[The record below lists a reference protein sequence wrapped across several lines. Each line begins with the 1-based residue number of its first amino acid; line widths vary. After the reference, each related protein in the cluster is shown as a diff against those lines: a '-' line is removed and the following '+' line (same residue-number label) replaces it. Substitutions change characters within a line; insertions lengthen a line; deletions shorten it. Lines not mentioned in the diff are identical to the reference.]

1 MAPVSSSAF
10 ALTLAAGAGLL
21 ALWIMAR
28 FASFG
33 PRTIAWAIVHAV
45 IACVLLVLVLPFAID
60 AISTSGIPAAIWFE
74 VFGVAL
80 PLLVYAFLTGG
91 WTARAAMGLLR

>member
-1 MAPVSSSAF
+1 LI
-10 ALTLAAGAGLL
+10 LTFGGALL
-21 ALWIMAR
+21 ALWILLR

-33 PRTIAWAIVHAV
+33 PRTIVWAGVHTIA
-45 IACVLLVLVLPFAID
+45 ACVLLMLVLPLAFD
-60 AISTSGIPAAIWFE
+60 AIGASGLPAPMYVQ

-91 WTARAAMGLLR
+91 WTTRVAMSLLP